1 MNHRE
6 ERAEVLA
13 ETADAVVMG
22 STVSPVEMTVVTLG
36 TEGARTEVRPGESK
50 APVVTV
56 VWWAVVC

>member
-1 MNHRE
+1 M
-6 ERAEVLA
+6 LA